1 MGDELQHINVGGENM
16 KLSFKYYPKLNGLQQ
31 DIIEE
36 LSFHT
41 TKIYNIINYD
51 LRENEYKNYYAIEK
65 EYKSN
70 WHCGYLHS
78 HTRQQCF
85 KMIEQNWKSY
95 FASIKDYNKNPSKY
109 LGKPR
114 PPKFKNHN
122 NRKNEIIFTKAG
134 IRHQDNIL
142 KLSLSKE
149 MKTKFEVQSLNF
161 IIESDKI
168 PFNLDD
174 MQQIKIQWDNSS
186 KRWYLNIIYNK
197 KIVNITENYT
207 NIMAI
212 DLGLNNLAT
221 ITFQNN
227 IESYIIDGK
236 YIKSK
241 NSYYNKEIARL
252 TSIVMK
258 QCKNSEYF
266 KRTKRINKLQTKRNN
281 FIKDY
286 IHKSSKIIIDL
297 AIIHKCKTIVIGDF
311 GGIKQK
317 NKVKSFVQIPQQ
329 ELVNKIKYKAELLG
343 IEVIMQNEAYTS
355 GCSALDLEPI
365 NKKYYNKNRRI
376 KRGLFISDTG
386 IIINADIN
394 GSLNILRKYN
404 KCTPR
409 LVKQA
414 RDNGFLDNPIRL
426 RVA

>member
-1 MGDELQHINVGGENM
+1 MGGENI
-16 KLSFKYYPKLNGLQQ
+16 KLSFKYYLKLNQSQQ

-41 TKIYNIINYD
+41 TKLYNIINYD
-51 LRENEYKNYYAIEK
+51 LRENEYKNYYTIEK

-70 WHCGYLHS
+70 WHCGHLHS

-114 PPKFKNHN
+114 SPKFKNHN

-134 IRHQDNIL
+134 IRHQDDIL

-161 IIESDKI
+161 VMDIDKI
-168 PFNLDD
+168 PFDLGDV
-174 MQQIKIQWDNSS
+174 QQIKIQWDNSS
-186 KRWYLNIIYNK
+186 KRWYLNIIYNR
-197 KIVNITENYT
+197 KIVNITKNYT

-252 TSIVMK
+252 TSIAMK
-258 QCKNSEYF
+258 QSKNSKYF
-266 KRTKRINKLQTKRNN
+266 KRTRRINKLQIKRNN

-286 IHKSSKIIIDL
+286 IHKSSKKIIDF
-297 AIIHKCKTIVIGDF
+297 AIIQKCRTIVIGDF
-311 GGIKQK
+311 SGIKQK
-317 NKVKSFVQIPQQ
+317 NKAKSFVQVPQQ
-329 ELVNKIKYKAELLG
+329 ELVEKIKYKAKLLG

-355 GCSALDLEPI
+355 GCSALDLESI
-365 NKKYYNKNRRI
+365 NEKHYDKNRRI
-376 KRGLFISDTG
+376 ERGLFVSNSSIK
-386 IIINADIN
+386 INADIN
-394 GSLNILRKYN
+394 GSLNILRKYD

-426 RVA
+426 RIS

>member
-1 MGDELQHINVGGENM
+1 M
-16 KLSFKYYPKLNGLQQ
+16 KLSFKYYPKLNQLQQ

-41 TKIYNIINYD
+41 TKLYNIINYD
-51 LRENEYKNYYAIEK
+51 LRENEYKNYYTIEK
-65 EYKSN
+65 EYKLN
-70 WHCGYLHS
+70 WHCEYLHS

-95 FASIKDYNKNPSKY
+95 FANIKDYNKNPSKY

-134 IRHQDNIL
+134 IRHQDSIL

-149 MKTKFEVQSLNF
+149 IKTKFEVQSLNF

-174 MQQIKIQWDNSS
+174 VQQIKIQWDNSN
-186 KRWYLNIIYNK
+186 KRWYLNIIYNRE
-197 KIVNITENYT
+197 IINITEDYT
-207 NIMAI
+207 NIMSI

-221 ITFQNN
+221 ITFQDS

-241 NSYYNKEIARL
+241 NSYYNKKIARL
-252 TSIVMK
+252 TSIAMK
-258 QCKNSEYF
+258 QSKDSKYF
-266 KRTKRINKLQTKRNN
+266 KRTKQINRLQTKRNN
-281 FIKDY
+281 FVKDY
-286 IHKSSKIIIDL
+286 IHKSSKKIIDL
-297 AIIHKCKTIVIGDF
+297 AIIHKCKIIAIGDF
-311 GGIKQK
+311 SRIKQK
-317 NKVKSFVQIPQQ
+317 NKVKSFIQIPQQ
-329 ELVNKIKYKAELLG
+329 QLVEKIKYKAGLLG
-343 IEVIMQNEAYTS
+343 IDVIMQNEAYTS

-365 NKKYYNKNRRI
+365 NKKHYNKNRRI
-376 KRGLFISDTG
+376 ERGLFASNNG
-386 IIINADIN
+386 IKINADIN

-426 RVA
+426 RIA

>member
-1 MGDELQHINVGGENM
+1 MGGENI
-16 KLSFKYYPKLNGLQQ
+16 KLSFKYYLKLNQSQQ

-41 TKIYNIINYD
+41 TKLYNIINYD

-95 FASIKDYNKNPSKY
+95 FASIKDYNKKPSKY
-109 LGKPR
+109 LGRPR

-122 NRKNEIIFTKAG
+122 NRKNETIFTKAG
-134 IRHQDNIL
+134 IRHQDDIL

-161 IIESDKI
+161 VMNTDKI
-168 PFNLDD
+168 PFDLGDV
-174 MQQIKIQWDNSS
+174 QQIKIQWDNSS
-186 KRWYLNIIYNK
+186 KRWYLNIIYNREV
-197 KIVNITENYT
+197 VNITKNYT

-221 ITFQNN
+221 IIFQNN

-252 TSIVMK
+252 TSIAMK
-258 QCKNSEYF
+258 QSKNSKYF
-266 KRTKRINKLQTKRNN
+266 KRTRRINKLQIKRNN

-286 IHKSSKIIIDL
+286 IHKSSKKIIDL
-297 AIIHKCKTIVIGDF
+297 AIIQKCKTIVIGDF
-311 GGIKQK
+311 SGIKQK
-317 NKVKSFVQIPQQ
+317 NKAKSFVQVPQQ
-329 ELVNKIKYKAELLG
+329 ELAEKIKYKAELLG

-365 NKKYYNKNRRI
+365 NEKHYDKNRRI
-376 KRGLFISDTG
+376 ERGLFVSNNSIK
-386 IIINADIN
+386 INADIN

-426 RVA
+426 RIS